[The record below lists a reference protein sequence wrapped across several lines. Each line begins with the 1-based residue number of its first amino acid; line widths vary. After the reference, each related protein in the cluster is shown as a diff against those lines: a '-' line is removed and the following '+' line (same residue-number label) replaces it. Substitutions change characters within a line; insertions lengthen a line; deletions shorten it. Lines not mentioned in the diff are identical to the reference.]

1 MNIEQFLNPIILFF
15 FLGVLAHF
23 VKSDFQL
30 PQSITKFISYYLLM
44 SIGLKGG
51 YELHENPITIQVLL
65 ILISSLAGS
74 LLIGWYVFHF
84 FRKRTD
90 IENAA
95 GIASTYGSVSAVT
108 FITAVSFLEQHEI
121 SYGGYMVAALAL
133 LELPA
138 IIQGI
143 FFVRKNQPDQ
153 QLGLS
158 ALIVDT
164 LTHGSVF
171 ILLGSVLIG
180 AISDHDHMEDIKP
193 FTHSIF
199 KGMLCFFLM
208 DLGIVAGH
216 RMSFLPRLGKRVIV
230 FGLIAPLVHAIAFIL
245 VGRLVGASP
254 GDAYLMGILGGGA
267 SYIAVPAA
275 FRTAV
280 PEADP
285 GIYVPLALGITFP
298 VNILFGIP
306 LYYQIV
312 QWLWQ

>member
-1 MNIEQFLNPIILFF
+1 MNIDQFLNPVILFF

-30 PQSITKFISYYLLM
+30 PQPITKFISYYLLM

-51 YELHENPITIQVLL
+51 YELHENAFSLSIVIILL
-65 ILISSLAGS
+65 VCVAGS
-74 LLIGWYVFHF
+74 LFTGWYVFHLF
-84 FRKRTD
+84 KKNLG

-95 GIASTYGSVSAVT
+95 GLAATYGSVSAVT
-108 FITAVSFLEQHEI
+108 FITAVSYLEQQRI
-121 SYGGYMVAALAL
+121 DFGGYMVAALAL
-133 LELPA
+133 MEFPA

-153 QLGLS
+153 QLGFREL
-158 ALIVDT
+158 VFET

-171 ILLGSVLIG
+171 ILLGSFLIG
-180 AISDHDHMEDIKP
+180 LISDHDLMQGIKP
-193 FTHSIF
+193 FTQDIF
-199 KGMLCFFLM
+199 KGMLCFFLL

-216 RMSFLPRLGKRVIV
+216 RMSFLSKLGKKVIL
-230 FGLIAPLVHAIAFIL
+230 FGLFSPFFHAVFFMGLAYLVRASAGDAL
-245 VGRLVGASP
+245 LMAVLGAS
-254 GDAYLMGILGGGA
+254 A

-285 GIYVPLALGITFP
+285 GLYVPLALGITFP
-298 VNILFGIP
+298 VNILIGIP
-306 LYYQIV
+306 LYNSVIQL
-312 QWLWQ
+312 LWH

>member
-1 MNIEQFLNPIILFF
+1 MNIEQFLNPVILFF

-30 PQSITKFISYYLLM
+30 PQPITKFISYYLLM

-51 YELHENPITIQVLL
+51 YELHENSLSFNIIGILL
-65 ILISSLAGS
+65 VCVTGS
-74 LLIGWYVFHF
+74 LITGWYVFHLF
-84 FRKRTD
+84 KKSLG

-95 GIASTYGSVSAVT
+95 GLAATYGSVSAVT
-108 FITAVSFLEQHEI
+108 FITAVSFLEQHSI
-121 SYGGYMVAALAL
+121 HFGGYMVAALAL
-133 LELPA
+133 MEFPA

-153 QLGLS
+153 QLGVREL
-158 ALIVDT
+158 VFET

-171 ILLGSVLIG
+171 ILLGSFIIG
-180 AISDHDHMEDIKP
+180 LISDHDLMLGIKP
-193 FTHSIF
+193 FTQDIF
-199 KGMLCFFLM
+199 KGMLCFFLL

-216 RMSFLPRLGKRVIV
+216 RMSFLSKLGKNVIL
-230 FGLIAPLVHAIAFIL
+230 FGLISPLIHAMFFTGLAYLIG
-245 VGRLVGASP
+245 VSE
-254 GDAYLMGILGGGA
+254 GDAFLMAILGAGA

-298 VNILFGIP
+298 VNILIGIP
-306 LYYQIV
+306 LYNAIIHY
-312 QWLWQ
+312 LWH